1 MSWQWG
7 DLATWGALTTWGKV
21 RRYTFSGL
29 VTTARRPHS
38 ADSLWFPKAATG
50 VTVYK
55 DSAGTWG
62 AGQWL
67 DDAFL
72 ATCQR
77 VYRGGYT
84 YELDSAEVAELTAAG
99 FGDYISV

>member
-1 MSWQWG
+1 M
-7 DLATWGALTTWGKV
+7 A
-21 RRYTFSGL
+21 TFSGPI
-29 VTTARRPHS
+29 TTARRQP
-38 ADSLWFPKAATG
+38 DGGLWFPKQATG

-55 DSAGTWG
+55 DSGGTWG

-67 DDAFL
+67 DDGFL

-84 YELDSAEVAELTAAG
+84 YTIDSTEVDELTAAG
-99 FGDYISV
+99 YGDYVYPNAAFDDLNARFDDPTITFDEY

>member
-1 MSWQWG
+1 M
-7 DLATWGALTTWGKV
+7 A
-21 RRYTFSGL
+21 TFSGPT
-29 VTTARRPHS
+29 TTARQHPS

-55 DSAGTWG
+55 DGTGTWG

-72 ATCQR
+72 ATCER

-84 YELDSAEVAELTAAG
+84 YELDSTEVDELTAAG
-99 FGDYISV
+99 YGDYVSE

>member
-1 MSWQWG
+1 M
-7 DLATWGALTTWGKV
+7 A
-21 RRYTFSGL
+21 TFSGPT
-29 VTTARRPHS
+29 TTAQQSPNPET
-38 ADSLWFPKAATG
+38 LWFPKAATG

-55 DSAGTWG
+55 DSGGTWG

-84 YELDSAEVAELTAAG
+84 YTLTADDVAALVAAG
-99 FGDYISV
+99 YGDSIDYADTYTPTYRATF

>member
-1 MSWQWG
+1 M
-7 DLATWGALTTWGKV
+7 A
-21 RRYTFSGL
+21 TFSGP
-29 VTTARRPHS
+29 TTTSRGDQHP
-38 ADSLWFPKAATG
+38 DSLWFPKAATG

-55 DSAGTWG
+55 TAEGTWG

-84 YELDSAEVAELTAAG
+84 YTIDSTEVDELTAAG
-99 FGDYISV
+99 YGEWIT